1 MLHRTGTYQ
10 ASAASHNCV
19 SCPGG
24 TYLSD
29 AATDAALH
37 ASLSYCEPCPAGSFS
52 TAGVA
57 GGSPAPGSCTL
68 CPAGTY
74 SAAVGATSCETCGA
88 GTYAAAA
95 GSTSCLSCPAGTF
108 LQDHD
113 EAAMHDEAEDCEP
126 CAEDTFCALPG
137 GCDACAACPED
148 EYASAGSD
156 ACFTCAE
163 GASSDDCIVC
173 EPGTYDTDD
182 SGCVDCPVC
191 TYSEVSGATECAP
204 CPAGHYADEP
214 GSRRCEPAGAGFY
227 ATDTS
232 LDMDGVGVD
241 EGACSAVACPTGT
254 WSPSGASSCVAAF
267 PGYFASD
274 SPTDADGVGVTSGA
288 TAEAPCPAA
297 TSSEEGAYRC
307 AACDLGAYAPAGSA
321 ACSSCPAGTYGSEAS
336 GTAACSGPCDA
347 GRVGGDGALMSA
359 CHAACPAGYYC
370 PVGTA
375 DGDELECGSVDVYCP
390 AGSGKP
396 KPVDA
401 GAYTTGGA
409 SETTREAQETCPMG
423 SYCSGDGLATA
434 CPGGTYGA
442 DVGLSSAACS
452 GACAEGY
459 FCAPGSTSPTAALC
473 GAYIDPPAA
482 AYCPAGAAAPTPAA
496 EGEYTTPRWGSAYAR
511 TAVASCAVD
520 ADGLYAE
527 YCPGDGSRFADL
539 VSLDCPATLDLPE
552 KRTAWDAGTTLVA
565 ASRVDGAAAT
575 AWTLATFDFPRF
587 AAFVN
592 TFEDDSPDAF
602 GDGYEGPGGVG
613 SSAYARN
620 GMYSWAMDGDSLSS
634 SAFGLDLGGGDG
646 VTVAFWLR
654 PDGWGDRKSVV

>member
-57 GGSPAPGSCTL
+57 GGSPAPGSCDL
-68 CPAGTY
+68 CPAGTF

-204 CPAGHYADEP
+204 CPAGQNPMARH
-214 GSRRCEPAGAGFY
+214 R
-227 ATDTS
+227 
-232 LDMDGVGVD
+232 
-241 EGACSAVACPTGT
+241 
-254 WSPSGASSCVAAF
+254 
-267 PGYFASD
+267 
-274 SPTDADGVGVTSGA
+274 
-288 TAEAPCPAA
+288 
-297 TSSEEGAYRC
+297 
-307 AACDLGAYAPAGSA
+307 
-321 ACSSCPAGTYGSEAS
+321 S
-336 GTAACSGPCDA
+336 GTAKNAH
-347 GRVGGDGALMSA
+347 V
-359 CHAACPAGYYC
+359 
-370 PVGTA
+370 
-375 DGDELECGSVDVYCP
+375 
-390 AGSGKP
+390 
-396 KPVDA
+396 
-401 GAYTTGGA
+401 
-409 SETTREAQETCPMG
+409 
-423 SYCSGDGLATA
+423 
-434 CPGGTYGA
+434 
-442 DVGLSSAACS
+442 
-452 GACAEGY
+452 
-459 FCAPGSTSPTAALC
+459 
-473 GAYIDPPAA
+473 
-482 AYCPAGAAAPTPAA
+482 
-496 EGEYTTPRWGSAYAR
+496 
-511 TAVASCAVD
+511 
-520 ADGLYAE
+520 
-527 YCPGDGSRFADL
+527 
-539 VSLDCPATLDLPE
+539 
-552 KRTAWDAGTTLVA
+552 
-565 ASRVDGAAAT
+565 
-575 AWTLATFDFPRF
+575 
-587 AAFVN
+587 
-592 TFEDDSPDAF
+592 
-602 GDGYEGPGGVG
+602 
-613 SSAYARN
+613 
-620 GMYSWAMDGDSLSS
+620 
-634 SAFGLDLGGGDG
+634 
-646 VTVAFWLR
+646 
-654 PDGWGDRKSVV
+654 